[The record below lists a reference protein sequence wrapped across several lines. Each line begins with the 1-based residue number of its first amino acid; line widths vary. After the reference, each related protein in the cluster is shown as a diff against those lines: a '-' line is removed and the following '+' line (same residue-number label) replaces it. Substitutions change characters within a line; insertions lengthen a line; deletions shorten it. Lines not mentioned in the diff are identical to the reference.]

1 MKKKRRES
9 RGGKEIK
16 WKGVCI
22 EERGRDEERER
33 ERERKEGRK
42 VVVGSRRLAEKLKRV
57 LVAARRF
64 RNSCQGEKSPLQR

>member
-9 RGGKEIK
+9 GGGKEIK

-33 ERERKEGRK
+33 EKGRKEGGGWLSSARGK
-42 VVVGSRRLAEKLKRV
+42 AEKGSRCGKKI
-57 LVAARRF
+57 
-64 RNSCQGEKSPLQR
+64 

>member
-9 RGGKEIK
+9 GGGKEIK

-22 EERGRDEERER
+22 EEGGVKR

>member
-9 RGGKEIK
+9 GGGKEIK

-22 EERGRDEERER
+22 EERGRDEER